1 MIGGVLAVVTA
12 EQLEAQDVAEQAR
25 IEAGERTRREAV
37 ESSLAAHIRDQF
49 EINKR
54 AKSQVTTILQQCR
67 RQRNGEYDEAD
78 LQRIRQEGGSEVYM
92 MLTATRVR
100 AAVSWVTDLVMAG
113 ERIFAC
119 EPTPEPDIPPMIRQE
134 MMRRLTQELEQSLQA
149 GAQPTQQMFSQ
160 RTEQVEVQLR
170 EAVRE
175 QAERAAN
182 AAEQRIEDELVEG
195 GFEEAL
201 VEFIDDYATYPAA
214 IMEGPIVRRKVR
226 LDWSGGDAVPVESL
240 VDEYERLSPFDAFPS
255 PGVGSPQDGNFIAR
269 KRFSRLDLWNFQG
282 VPGYRDEAL
291 RAVLE
296 EFQGRTSKEWTD
308 LGAAARETPAW
319 QADPHPDD
327 GLVDALKYWGSASGE
342 TLLEWG
348 MDAQLIPDPLEE
360 YEIEAILIG
369 SHVIYAVLNEDPLQ
383 RRPLMHACWQRDPG
397 QFWGKSIPQLMR
409 DIQRMCNGAARA
421 LANNMGIA
429 SGPQVVVLKD
439 LLPEGEEIE
448 GLYPWKIWQS
458 VSSHRGGE
466 ARQPIY
472 FFQPNSNAAELLGV
486 YEQFEVKADDAT
498 GVPRYAYGSEKVS
511 GAAQTMGGLSMLL
524 ENATKAI
531 KEAVRHIDAG
541 VTVPVVE
548 RKYTDLLRCDPDP
561 AIRGDIRI
569 VARGASALVGKAQA
583 QVRRNEFLQAVANI
597 PYAPELIGLK
607 GFAELLKE
615 TMRDMDI
622 PVGLMPT
629 DEEIEAMEA
638 RMTESQGQQQDP
650 RVAVEQMRL
659 EDKEKDRQLQMQL
672 KQMEIQ
678 GDLQELALRKDLS
691 LEQVKARLGELALRI
706 RGDRQK
712 IADEAQ
718 IKYRMGSGI

>member
-255 PGVGSPQDGNFIAR
+255 PGVGTPQDGNFIAR

-360 YEIEAILIG
+360 Y
-369 SHVIYAVLNEDPLQ
+369 
-383 RRPLMHACWQRDPG
+383 
-397 QFWGKSIPQLMR
+397 
-409 DIQRMCNGAARA
+409 
-421 LANNMGIA
+421 
-429 SGPQVVVLKD
+429 
-439 LLPEGEEIE
+439 EIE